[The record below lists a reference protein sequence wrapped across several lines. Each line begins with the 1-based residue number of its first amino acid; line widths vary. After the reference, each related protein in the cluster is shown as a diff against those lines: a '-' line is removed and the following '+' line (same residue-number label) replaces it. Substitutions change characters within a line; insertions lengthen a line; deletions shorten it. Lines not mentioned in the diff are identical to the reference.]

1 MAWLF
6 GAEDDGIAAIGLSE
20 EPPMVAPAGSYQ
32 VRVRVVEARDLSAI
46 LNFSLYKSLI
56 SLSWKTQVEAEDK
69 LPNCQAIVRLNR
81 DGFKTQKRKTFVEK
95 ETASPLW
102 NQLFYFE
109 DVEVAEGELDACSIQ
124 ISVQDRTS
132 IGRSLTIGT
141 CDLNLASVYQMEGH
155 EVWNEWMTLTDAKGK
170 REGSQG
176 QVCVCVTVL
185 RSTDT
190 PVPHGDV
197 DSEDEA
203 LVGPP
208 PSHANVDPEVWVLK
222 ASVYAGRDL
231 PRMDYFGK
239 AGIDAYLRLQCGSSK
254 AAKTRNKRSR
264 SPEWNQELIMK
275 LVVPPGKGGIAN
287 MPPLKMSLMDAD
299 YDKDDHIASQS
310 IPLRDLLLKPDDYKH
325 PKWYSFYGGP
335 REMELAWFSRMSKLA
350 KRMNAGY
357 VEGSAYRG
365 RALLAM
371 SLFKETRRTSGMRA
385 KKKIPSVID
394 KLGQEWPVFLHCEI
408 HSLELNQTRHVG
420 RAASVE
426 LTMGLVKLASPGR
439 TLRSEGGVIGKEC
452 YANFNIIMNPMRV
465 RLPTPFEGPL
475 QGEGAPDL
483 FVDVYVGRNRIGYCR
498 VPTKNLMPVKECHA
512 PIKPPDATETWKL
525 QGWFNLH
532 ADAIG
537 DHKRGQSRRAEHV
550 RPVGRVLLRMMLHG
564 SPNAKRDAK
573 MMSPAELKAQEEAEA
588 AEDSDGDDPEAA
600 TAANAEKLAEALRR
614 KAETRAMRAA
624 AMEPP
629 ESIEPLPSQKFMLQ
643 VQLYQAKDLPAA
655 DAQGSS
661 DPFAVIRCGRNQ
673 AKTSVKKSTTS
684 PAWFQEIF
692 MQVELPLHPLP
703 PKRKKSAAE
712 DSEGSESSGDE
723 TDEEGSGSDVD
734 VEKGGMTLGQASAR
748 GIRPGGRRR
757 GGSVHGFE
765 GVAWWAAPAL
775 SIVLMDQDEG
785 LLGGD
790 VDPLSVATLPL
801 IHPNRRRPAAGGN
814 PGEAADEPFSTLASS
829 ASLWTN
835 MSVDDLPDQYDDL
848 RKYRVGMAQ
857 PEWHEL
863 VQLNPTR
870 EGGTNLRSGGKI
882 LLHYTLKHIPPEGIY
897 AHAGVDA
904 PKKMLANTKPKVVRS
919 LGDFFGSYPV
929 EVQVLLLGLRGMEPY
944 RGIPVAHPRVEIELS
959 GALPL
964 FPGSPFTVQSSQH
977 SSNPSGANANFNGQV
992 LRLRGRVHRLD
1003 QIELALSI
1011 RVIDAL
1017 PVKRVVGTGEHK
1029 LKLREDEDEDED
1041 DVGPDGRKRRRR
1053 KLKPLKPKPL
1063 TAEEQRELATQGMDS
1078 TESERS
1084 FSDDSATSTDDVRD
1098 SDTMSL
1104 ASEEYRAM
1112 ANAGKRSESFL
1123 SKASSRISA
1132 SFRSAKHG
1140 MSKTLSKVSSKQYRI
1155 DRKKM
1160 KAMEGT
1166 LPFDASETG
1175 SIRKAGSFKGSFRR
1189 LVSVEKAG
1197 SIVRRDTL
1205 GRAHSVEVYREKGTA
1220 DHEFDSDDSYGR
1232 RAKRAAL
1239 ATKHKSLRTI
1249 DEAAD
1254 GEADGE
1260 FGDGG
1265 GDDGSVSFEGGEGF
1279 GGNGNGGGGNGG
1291 TRAPSVAGTAVSA
1304 DRTEFTGAP
1313 TEEFTTDESD
1323 SGSDSGSDA
1332 GSDAKSGSR
1341 AGSDSDA
1348 ERGGASSSEEEEDV
1362 DDGFD
1367 DDEPRFDDGS
1377 GMTPEWMVGRTM
1389 VTHGDLEDYM
1399 KPLPFITVP
1408 IYRAKGFKDSTSER
1422 VEGGKLKFALRVLPL
1437 MDSYVEPALLEKEE
1451 KPLIETKR
1459 GREKRELKEAMVKD
1473 SAFVADEE
1481 GATMPRDQFLAL
1493 QRLVGG
1499 GPSALLP
1506 QEITVRAFVVRG
1518 KGLRPL
1524 DPSGLCDP
1532 YLRVEL
1538 QGTRKRFGSRNDHV
1552 KETLAPWFYKM
1563 FQFNTEL
1570 PGCSQLQ
1577 FKLLDWDKHGGDDM
1591 IGCNVIDLEDR
1602 WFSAAWNGEFA
1613 KMPPLELR
1621 QLRHPDAT
1629 GNQGNLEVWVEMYEA
1644 GEEVPK
1650 PMPIAAP
1657 PVIEV
1662 EMRVVVFKARNV
1674 VNKDM
1679 GGQNDLFF
1687 KVGLV
1692 GVDHKQTRF
1701 GSTQSTDTHY
1711 FATDGKGSFNYRL
1724 VYRFTIPV
1732 MKAKLRISAFDR
1744 DVIGSNDN
1752 IGEAV
1757 VPLTGL
1763 CKDLMRAIDLSP
1775 EGELSENAVAEISKK
1790 DQPEEKGFGSRFGS
1804 FMDGATEGLW
1814 VPMYH
1819 PSKNEQLQGEVEIM
1833 VTLLPV
1839 RKAEQKPVGKGREQ
1853 PNRDP
1858 VLQPPVRVTLNPF
1871 DPIGS
1876 LAIIMG
1882 PDMLRKVLIVG
1893 FCLLCLFLG
1902 ASLAV
1907 FIVNDVLSAYI
1918 NIAIAQATGQ
1928 AGGGGSTPMAS
1939 HFP

>member
-6 GAEDDGIAAIGLSE
+6 GAEDDGIAALGLSE

-46 LNFSLYKSLI
+46 LNFSLYKSLL

-69 LPNCQAIVRLNR
+69 LPNCQAVVRLNR
-81 DGFKTQKRKTFVEK
+81 DGFKPQKRKTIVEK
-95 ETASPLW
+95 ETSSPLW

-124 ISVQDRTS
+124 ITVQDRTS

-141 CDLNLASVYQMEGH
+141 CDLNLASVYQMDGH
-155 EVWNEWMTLTDAKGK
+155 EVWKEWMTLTDAKGK

-185 RSTDT
+185 RSTDS
-190 PVPHGDV
+190 PVQHGDA

-264 SPEWNQELIMK
+264 TPEWNQELILK

-310 IPLRDLLLKPDDYKH
+310 IPLRDLLLKPDDHKH

-365 RALLAM
+365 RALLAL

-452 YANFNIIMNPMRV
+452 YAHFNIRMNPMRV

-498 VPTKNLMPVKECHA
+498 VPTKNLMPVKECHS
-512 PIKPPDATETWKL
+512 PIKPPDVTETWKL

-573 MMSPAELKAQEEAEA
+573 MMSQAELKAQEEAEA
-588 AEDSDGDDPEAA
+588 AEDSDDDPEAA
-600 TAANAEKLAEALRR
+600 TEANADKLAEALRR

-624 AMEPP
+624 AIEPP
-629 ESIEPLPSQKFMLQ
+629 EKIKPLPSQNFMLQ

-673 AKTSVKKSTTS
+673 AKTSVKKSTTA

-692 MQVELPLHPLP
+692 MQVELPLQPLP
-703 PKRKKSAAE
+703 STRRKSGAVNP
-712 DSEGSESSGDE
+712 EGSESSGDE
-723 TDEEGSGSDVD
+723 TDSEGSGSDFD
-734 VEKGGMTLGQASAR
+734 VEKGEMTLDQASAR
-748 GIRPGGRRR
+748 GIKPGRRR
-757 GGSVHGFE
+757 GAGSVQGFE

-775 SIVLMDQDEG
+775 SIVLMDKDEG

-801 IHPNRRRPAAGGN
+801 IHPDRRRPVGGGN
-814 PGEAADEPFSTLASS
+814 PGEAEDEPFSTLASS

-835 MSVDDLPDQYDDL
+835 MSVDDLPDQYVDL
-848 RKYRVGMAQ
+848 RKYRVGIVQ
-857 PEWHEL
+857 PQWHDL
-863 VQLNPTR
+863 VQLKPTR
-870 EGGTNLRSGGKI
+870 EGGTDLRCGGKI
-882 LLHYTLKHIPPEGIY
+882 LLHYTLKPIPPEGIY
-897 AHAGVDA
+897 AHAGVET
-904 PKKMLANTKPKVVRS
+904 PKKMLRNTNPKVVRS

-929 EVQVLLLGLRGMEPY
+929 EVQVLLLGLRGLEPY
-944 RGIPVAHPRVEIELS
+944 RGIAVASPRVEIELS

-964 FPGSPFTVQSSQH
+964 FPGSPFTVQTSQH

-1011 RVIDAL
+1011 RIIDAL
-1017 PVKRVVGTGEHK
+1017 PVKRIVGTGEHK
-1029 LKLREDEDEDED
+1029 LKLFEEEDED
-1041 DVGPDGRKRRRR
+1041 DVGPDGQKRRRP

-1063 TAEEQRELATQGMDS
+1063 TAEERRELETQGMDS

-1084 FSDDSATSTDDVRD
+1084 FSDDSETSTDDVRD

-1104 ASEEYRAM
+1104 ASAEYRAM
-1112 ANAGKRSESFL
+1112 EHAGKRSESFL

-1132 SFRSAKHG
+1132 SFRSASHR
-1140 MSKTLSKVSSKQYRI
+1140 MSKTLSKVSSKQYR
-1155 DRKKM
+1155 RERERM
-1160 KAMEGT
+1160 RVMEGT
-1166 LPFDASETG
+1166 LPFDASEAG
-1175 SIRKAGSFKGSFRR
+1175 SIRKAGSFKGSFKRV
-1189 LVSVEKAG
+1189 VSVEKAG
-1197 SIVRRDTL
+1197 SIVSRDTL
-1205 GRAHSVEVYREKGTA
+1205 GRTHSVKVYREKGT
-1220 DHEFDSDDSYGR
+1220 DDRDFDSDDSYGR
-1232 RAKRAAL
+1232 RAKRAASVTKHTQL
-1239 ATKHKSLRTI
+1239 ATV
-1249 DEAAD
+1249 DEASEGDAD
-1254 GEADGE
+1254 GGA
-1260 FGDGG
+1260 GDGG
-1265 GDDGSVSFEGGEGF
+1265 GDDGSVSFEGGEGI
-1279 GGNGNGGGGNGG
+1279 GGGRIGGVIGG
-1291 TRAPSVAGTAVSA
+1291 TRAPSVAGTAMSE
-1304 DRTEFTGAP
+1304 DRTVLTGAP
-1313 TEEFTTDESD
+1313 TEEFTTDESE
-1323 SGSDSGSDA
+1323 SGSDSGSES
-1332 GSDAKSGSR
+1332 GSDATSGS
-1341 AGSDSDA
+1341 GSGSGSDA
-1348 ERGGASSSEEEEDV
+1348 ERGDGSSFSEDEEDSEA
-1362 DDGFD
+1362 GLD

-1377 GMTPEWMVGRTM
+1377 GTTPEWMVGRSM
-1389 VTHGDLEDYM
+1389 VTSGNLEDYM
-1399 KPLPFITVP
+1399 RPLPFITVP
-1408 IYRAKGFKDSTSER
+1408 IYRAKGFKDSTSDR
-1422 VEGGKLKFALRVLPL
+1422 VEGGKLKFAIRVLPL
-1437 MDSYVEPALLEKEE
+1437 METDVEPELLEKEE
-1451 KPLIETKR
+1451 EKPLIQTKR
-1459 GREKRELKEAMVKD
+1459 GKEKRELKEAMVKD

-1481 GATMPRDQFLAL
+1481 GATMPRKQFLAL
-1493 QRLVGG
+1493 QRLIGG

-1518 KGLRPL
+1518 KDLRPL

-1577 FKLLDWDKHGGDDM
+1577 FKLLDWDKGGGDDL
-1591 IGCNVIDLEDR
+1591 IGSSVVDLEDR

-1644 GEEVPK
+1644 GDEVPK
-1650 PMPIAAP
+1650 PMPIFAP
-1657 PVIEV
+1657 PVIDV
-1662 EMRVVVFKARNV
+1662 EMRVVVFKARNI
-1674 VNKDM
+1674 VNKDI

-1732 MKAKLRISAFDR
+1732 TKAKLRISAFDR

-1763 CKDLMRAIDLSP
+1763 CKDLMRAIELSP
-1775 EGELSENAVAEISKK
+1775 EGELGENAVAEISKK
-1790 DQPEEKGFGSRFGS
+1790 DQPAEKGFGSRFES

-1839 RKAEQKPVGKGREQ
+1839 RRAEQKPVGKGREQ

-1928 AGGGGSTPMAS
+1928 AGGGGSMPLPS